1 AVAFVSGA
9 VLRLL
14 VRRSAIHPSRALHII
29 ESISVLAGGAV
40 GSVIVLV
47 LLIILW
53 PAAGNWIINTFLSDT
68 LIWQTEFQQWITQ
81 KIEDP
86 TTSSAIG
93 LLIQRVQF
101 GSAFLGFVSGWGA
114 KWLLEKVMGKRYHA
128 NIHAALQVTRWRTIS
143 RHFGSIRANKMA
155 PRDERGAGR
164 TRRKRNLRARRLQ
177 NRGRSSF
184 AGRTIDAYVRFRTF
198 LKGGRIVP
206 H

>member
-1 AVAFVSGA
+1 MQQTLVWVKTWTAVWVLESLTVAFVTGA

-14 VRRSAIHPSRALHII
+14 VRRSAIHPTRALHII

-86 TTSSAIG
+86 TTSSAIR

-101 GSAFLGFVSGWGA
+101 GSAFLGFLSGWGA
-114 KWLLEKVMGKRYHA
+114 KWLLEKVMGKRYHT
-128 NIHAALQVTRWRTIS
+128 NIHT
-143 RHFGSIRANKMA
+143 A
-155 PRDERGAGR
+155 PRGDE
-164 TRRKRNLRARRLQ
+164 TRNYKSPLR
-177 NRGRSSF
+177 
-184 AGRTIDAYVRFRTF
+184 I
-198 LKGGRIVP
+198 

>member
-1 AVAFVSGA
+1 MLNRPARELSELDYRREAKLGRGLLSCLSRRATAGAIAMQQTLVWVKTWTAVWVVVALAVAFVTGV

-14 VRRSAIHPSRALHII
+14 VKRSTIHPSRALHII
-29 ESISVLAGGAV
+29 ESISVLAGGAI

-101 GSAFLGFVSGWGA
+101 GSAFLGFLSGWGS

-128 NIHAALQVTRWRTIS
+128 NMHAAAQL
-143 RHFGSIRANKMA
+143 
-155 PRDERGAGR
+155 
-164 TRRKRNLRARRLQ
+164 AR
-177 NRGRSSF
+177 
-184 AGRTIDAYVRFRTF
+184 
-198 LKGGRIVP
+198 
-206 H
+206 

>member
-1 AVAFVSGA
+1 MQQTLVWLKTWTAVWVLIALVAAFLTGA

-14 VRRSAIHPSRALHII
+14 VRRSAIHPLNALRVI
-29 ESISVLAGGAV
+29 ESISVVVGGAV
-40 GSVIVLV
+40 GSFIVLV

-101 GSAFLGFVSGWGA
+101 GSAFLGFLSGWGS
-114 KWLLEKVMGKRYHA
+114 KWLLEKVMGKRYHT
-128 NIHAALQVTRWRTIS
+128 NIHTTARVTT
-143 RHFGSIRANKMA
+143 
-155 PRDERGAGR
+155 
-164 TRRKRNLRARRLQ
+164 
-177 NRGRSSF
+177 
-184 AGRTIDAYVRFRTF
+184 
-198 LKGGRIVP
+198 
-206 H
+206 